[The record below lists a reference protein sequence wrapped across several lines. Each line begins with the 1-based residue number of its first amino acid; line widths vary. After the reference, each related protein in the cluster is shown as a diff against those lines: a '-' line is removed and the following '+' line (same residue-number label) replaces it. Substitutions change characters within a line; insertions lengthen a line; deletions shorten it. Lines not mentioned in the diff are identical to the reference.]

1 MWCWLDPLG
10 LTSRVG
16 RAIEQWR
23 DRKLIVSPGEEDPR
37 FSHCMEEML
46 CTKTVGRRLV
56 RQPPAR
62 SKLLLGL
69 RPFSPC
75 ASALGR
81 KDERRVGVS
90 EDVVRSPTAS
100 NPPRRDRPRPPH
112 CSCAARCWEASR
124 ASPRPA
130 AWTKFLFL
138 QVGSACGTGSLWP
151 PTAGLGQECQRAHGS
166 AHKPR
171 GWSNVAVSQCAA

>member
-1 MWCWLDPLG
+1 
-10 LTSRVG
+10 
-16 RAIEQWR
+16 
-23 DRKLIVSPGEEDPR
+23 
-37 FSHCMEEML
+37 MEGSQVD
-46 CTKTVGRRLV
+46 CFAGRRGSSVQSLYGRNAV
-56 RQPPAR
+56 HKDRRPPAR
-62 SKLLLGL
+62 STTAGSFETSGLLGL
-69 RPFSPC
+69 WPFSPC

-81 KDERRVGVS
+81 KDEGRVGVS
-90 EDVVRSPTAS
+90 EDAVRSPTAS

-151 PTAGLGQECQRAHGS
+151 PAAGLGQECQRAHGS

-171 GWSNVAVSQCAA
+171 G